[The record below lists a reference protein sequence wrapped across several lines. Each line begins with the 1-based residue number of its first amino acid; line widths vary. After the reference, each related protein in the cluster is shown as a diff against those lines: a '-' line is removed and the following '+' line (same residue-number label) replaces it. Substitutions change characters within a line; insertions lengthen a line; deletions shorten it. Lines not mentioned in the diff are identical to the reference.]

1 MEKLTKLFHQP
12 NIKLIHKGQ
21 VAQTVKNPHEMRE
34 TWVQYLGWQ
43 DPGGG
48 HSNPLQYSC
57 LQNPHGQRSLARY
70 SPWGHKE
77 SDVTKWLSIAH
88 YLQGY
93 PQHIDSE
100 DKDLNTKIQWQV
112 TIPPQAFFYSPSS
125 QERPAGIKQK
135 GGIQRGGILAQVFFH
150 LPRSRLH
157 IPEQGG
163 A

>member
-12 NIKLIHKGQ
+12 NIKLILKGQ
-21 VAQTVKNPHEMRE
+21 VAQTVKNPHERWE

-77 SDVTKWLSIAH
+77 SDVTK
-88 YLQGY
+88 
-93 PQHIDSE
+93 
-100 DKDLNTKIQWQV
+100 
-112 TIPPQAFFYSPSS
+112 
-125 QERPAGIKQK
+125 
-135 GGIQRGGILAQVFFH
+135 
-150 LPRSRLH
+150 
-157 IPEQGG
+157 
-163 A
+163 